1 MVAMQAMTQANGLQL
16 LKGQE
21 RTVSGAEGFVSSA
34 AFSASGDGVLD
45 DILSVF
51 ATNSD
56 LAAQFADIFAAKM
69 ADEDLS
75 GIHPDNARHI
85 ALYETIVAN
94 RDKFPPGEFYIHTEL
109 PGGGSITTFIAAIGA
124 PADSAP
130 AWSDRPQLGID
141 AQARAAIAAAMLEA
155 GSQARTG

>member
-1 MVAMQAMTQANGLQL
+1 MVAIQAMSQANGLLL
-16 LKGQE
+16 LKSQE
-21 RTVSGAEGFVSSA
+21 RTVSAAEGFVSSA

-75 GIHPDNARHI
+75 GMHPDNARHI

-109 PGGGSITTFIAAIGA
+109 PGGGSITTLIPAIGA
-124 PADSAP
+124 PADSAA
-130 AWSDRPQLGID
+130 AWNDRPPPRLNT
-141 AQARAAIAAAMLEA
+141 QARAAIAAAMLEA
-155 GSQARTG
+155 AAPRT